1 MKEFNHF
8 AKAVLWLIVS
18 LVSVS
23 TYARLSDSKDYA
35 PTDWI
40 RAMSVND
47 NSLWLATEG
56 GLVKFDTKTGETT
69 IYNRTNAP
77 IPEDNIL
84 SVACNGSS
92 VWFGTRKM
100 GVAKLEKTPSP
111 HSILPLAACV
121 PNNTT
126 CSSPLTAKETYGWA
140 VCWLSIST
148 TETIGLLS
156 PYLI

>member
-40 RAMSVND
+40 RAMSVNG

-56 GLVKFDTKTGETT
+56 GLVKFDK
-69 IYNRTNAP
+69 
-77 IPEDNIL
+77 
-84 SVACNGSS
+84 
-92 VWFGTRKM
+92 K
-100 GVAKLEKTPSP
+100 
-111 HSILPLAACV
+111 
-121 PNNTT
+121 
-126 CSSPLTAKETYGWA
+126 
-140 VCWLSIST
+140 
-148 TETIGLLS
+148 IGNS
-156 PYLI
+156 YV

>member
-40 RAMSVND
+40 RAMSVNG

-84 SVACNGSS
+84 SLACNGSS

-100 GVAKLEKTPSP
+100 GVAKLEKNTITAFYSP
-111 HSILPLAACV
+111 VSGMCPKQYNMQFAFDGKGNVWLGSLLAFYKYDGNDWTSFSIPL
-121 PNNTT
+121 
-126 CSSPLTAKETYGWA
+126 
-140 VCWLSIST
+140 
-148 TETIGLLS
+148 
-156 PYLI
+156 